1 MKSTVLA
8 LTTFAL
14 AFATCAAASE
24 THTVS
29 TQRHPM
35 RPVSSC
41 LRSDRINE
49 WHVVN
54 ARTIIARTGPYR
66 YLVKLQN
73 ACPRL
78 EYPSTLSLHFR
89 SNRAN
94 QAVLPGAICGEAG
107 ETVSS
112 SSQPPCAIQSVSKID
127 KAEFDRLRKH
137 AVRHG
142 SGADQP
148 TRPIH

>member
-1 MKSTVLA
+1 MKLSTLVLSVLA
-8 LTTFAL
+8 V
-14 AFATCAAASE
+14 AFAVRAPVAAAHA
-24 THTVS
+24 TDT
-29 TQRHPM
+29 RYHPM

-73 ACPRL
+73 ACTRL
-78 EYPSTLSLHFR
+78 EYPSTVSLHFH

-94 QAVLPGAICGEAG
+94 EAVRPGAICGEVG

-112 SSQPPCAIQSVSKID
+112 SSQPPCAIQSVRRID

-148 TRPIH
+148 TRMN

>member
-1 MKSTVLA
+1 MKSTILA
-8 LTTFAL
+8 LSAIAIAVSAHAHAMGTHVDTT
-14 AFATCAAASE
+14 
-24 THTVS
+24 
-29 TQRHPM
+29 RYHPM

-73 ACPRL
+73 ACQRFT
-78 EYPSTLSLHFR
+78 YPSTLSLHFH

-94 QAVLPGAICGEAG
+94 QAVQPGAICGEAG

-112 SSQPPCAIQSVSKID
+112 SSQPACAIQSVSRIGKT
-127 KAEFDRLRKH
+127 EFDRLREH
-137 AVRHG
+137 AVRSG